1 MSEMDGVA
9 RGCGARGRGARAV
22 VAELEA
28 VEAGA
33 EIVDF
38 GGFGRECA
46 PSVATASV
54 TQSVSVASEASVDAS
69 VGLGA
74 GAAPGWGGGSGSTSS
89 GRGAAEGCGFCSAAG
104 CGFVVPPIW
113 MMGHMQRIGTPY
125 FEGVGQRRRVALEI
139 GAEFPVYQLLFST
152 RELAVHYLRTLLVGG
167 FESHVLFDSGAS
179 NCFITPERAE
189 KSGIR
194 SSAGESA
201 GMVKVAGGGFLS
213 TLGRARGVEIEIAGQ
228 SMPADL
234 VISPVEL
241 YDVILGMDWLSH
253 YRVHLDCYRGRV
265 VFERDAGRLVYQ
277 GVRPTSGSIVISAIQ
292 AEQLL
297 ERGCEAYL
305 ATISMSESGAGV
317 VMGDIEVVQ
326 DFEDVFQSLKGLPP
340 SRSDPFTIELEPG
353 TAPISKTPY
362 RMAPAELAELKKQI
376 EDLLSKGFIRP
387 SVSPWGAP
395 VLFVKKKD
403 GSFRLCIDYR
413 GLNRVTVK
421 NRYPLP
427 RIDELL
433 DQLRGAT
440 WFSKI
445 DLASG
450 YHQIPIDEADVR
462 KTAFRTRYGHFEF
475 VVMPFGLTN
484 APAAFMRL
492 MNDVFREYL
501 DVFVIIFIDDILVYS
516 RSQEEHATHLRLV
529 LEKLREQKLFAKLS
543 KCSFWQ
549 REMGFLGHIVSA
561 EGVSVDPAK
570 IEAIRD
576 WPRPSSATEIRSF
589 LGLAGYYRRFVKG
602 FATMAQPMT
611 KLTGKDVPF
620 VWSAECEE
628 SFSQLKEM
636 LTTTPVLALPEPGK
650 PYMVYTDASG
660 IGLGCVLMQEG
671 RVIAYASRQWQGS
684 ERNRPTHDLELG
696 AVIFALKIWR
706 SYLLGETVQVF
717 TDHKSLQHIF
727 TQPMM
732 NARQT
737 RWVEFLAD
745 YQVSI
750 NYHPGKANLVADAL
764 SRRRYDSAVERDVES
779 LVGEISTLR
788 LCAISQEPL
797 GLEAVDQADLL
808 SRIRVAQQSDQSLLD
823 ATRVTG
829 SEYEVSANGTI
840 LVRGRVCV
848 PKDVELR
855 HQILGEAHASKF
867 SIHPGATKM
876 YHDLKRYYHWVG
888 MKRDVADWVA
898 KCNTCALVKAE
909 HQVPGGLLQSLPI
922 PEWKWDRITM
932 DFVVGLPVSRTF
944 DAIWVIV
951 DRLTKSAHFLAI
963 KKTDGAAVL
972 ARKFVREIVRLHGV
986 PASIVSD
993 RDPRFTSE
1001 FWRAF
1006 QAEMGTKVHLSTA
1019 YHPQTDGQSERT
1031 IQTLE
1036 DLLRMCVLDWGGHW
1050 ADHLSLVEF
1059 AYNNSFQAS
1068 IGMAPFEA
1076 LYGRPCR
1083 TPLCWTQVGER
1094 SMYGATYVQET
1105 TEKVRVV
1112 RLNMK
1117 EAQDRQKSYA
1127 DRRRRELEFQVGD
1140 RVYLKMAMLRG
1151 PNRSIAENK
1160 LSPRFMGPFPVV
1172 ERVGPLAYRLELP
1185 EIMKAFHKVFHVSM
1199 LRKCLHPTEE
1209 LVARIPEDLQP
1220 DLTVPA
1226 VPVRILERR
1235 EKVLRNKRI
1244 PLLRILW
1251 DCSGS
1256 TEETWE
1262 PEAKMKLKFRKWF
1275 DKQVEE

>member
-1 MSEMDGVA
+1 
-9 RGCGARGRGARAV
+9 
-22 VAELEA
+22 
-28 VEAGA
+28 
-33 EIVDF
+33 
-38 GGFGRECA
+38 
-46 PSVATASV
+46 
-54 TQSVSVASEASVDAS
+54 
-69 VGLGA
+69 
-74 GAAPGWGGGSGSTSS
+74 
-89 GRGAAEGCGFCSAAG
+89 
-104 CGFVVPPIW
+104 
-113 MMGHMQRIGTPY
+113 
-125 FEGVGQRRRVALEI
+125 
-139 GAEFPVYQLLFST
+139 
-152 RELAVHYLRTLLVGG
+152 
-167 FESHVLFDSGAS
+167 
-179 NCFITPERAE
+179 
-189 KSGIR
+189 
-194 SSAGESA
+194 
-201 GMVKVAGGGFLS
+201 MVKVAGGGFLS

-297 ERGCEAYL
+297 VRGCEAYL

-475 VVMPFGLTN
+475 V
-484 APAAFMRL
+484 
-492 MNDVFREYL
+492 
-501 DVFVIIFIDDILVYS
+501 
-516 RSQEEHATHLRLV
+516 
-529 LEKLREQKLFAKLS
+529 
-543 KCSFWQ
+543 
-549 REMGFLGHIVSA
+549 
-561 EGVSVDPAK
+561 
-570 IEAIRD
+570 
-576 WPRPSSATEIRSF
+576 
-589 LGLAGYYRRFVKG
+589 
-602 FATMAQPMT
+602 
-611 KLTGKDVPF
+611 
-620 VWSAECEE
+620 
-628 SFSQLKEM
+628 
-636 LTTTPVLALPEPGK
+636 
-650 PYMVYTDASG
+650 
-660 IGLGCVLMQEG
+660 
-671 RVIAYASRQWQGS
+671 
-684 ERNRPTHDLELG
+684 
-696 AVIFALKIWR
+696 
-706 SYLLGETVQVF
+706 
-717 TDHKSLQHIF
+717 
-727 TQPMM
+727 
-732 NARQT
+732 
-737 RWVEFLAD
+737 
-745 YQVSI
+745 
-750 NYHPGKANLVADAL
+750 
-764 SRRRYDSAVERDVES
+764 
-779 LVGEISTLR
+779 
-788 LCAISQEPL
+788 
-797 GLEAVDQADLL
+797 
-808 SRIRVAQQSDQSLLD
+808 
-823 ATRVTG
+823 
-829 SEYEVSANGTI
+829 
-840 LVRGRVCV
+840 
-848 PKDVELR
+848 
-855 HQILGEAHASKF
+855 
-867 SIHPGATKM
+867 
-876 YHDLKRYYHWVG
+876 
-888 MKRDVADWVA
+888 
-898 KCNTCALVKAE
+898 
-909 HQVPGGLLQSLPI
+909 
-922 PEWKWDRITM
+922 
-932 DFVVGLPVSRTF
+932 
-944 DAIWVIV
+944 
-951 DRLTKSAHFLAI
+951 SAHFLAI

-1117 EAQDRQKSYA
+1117 EAQDIGRRVMQIDA
-1127 DRRRRELEFQVGD
+1127 DE
-1140 RVYLKMAMLRG
+1140 
-1151 PNRSIAENK
+1151 S
-1160 LSPRFMGPFPVV
+1160 LSF
-1172 ERVGPLAYRLELP
+1172 RLEIEFISRWL
-1185 EIMKAFHKVFHVSM
+1185 
-1199 LRKCLHPTEE
+1199 C
-1209 LVARIPEDLQP
+1209 
-1220 DLTVPA
+1220 
-1226 VPVRILERR
+1226 
-1235 EKVLRNKRI
+1235 
-1244 PLLRILW
+1244 
-1251 DCSGS
+1251 
-1256 TEETWE
+1256 
-1262 PEAKMKLKFRKWF
+1262 
-1275 DKQVEE
+1275 

>member
-1 MSEMDGVA
+1 
-9 RGCGARGRGARAV
+9 
-22 VAELEA
+22 
-28 VEAGA
+28 
-33 EIVDF
+33 
-38 GGFGRECA
+38 
-46 PSVATASV
+46 
-54 TQSVSVASEASVDAS
+54 
-69 VGLGA
+69 
-74 GAAPGWGGGSGSTSS
+74 
-89 GRGAAEGCGFCSAAG
+89 
-104 CGFVVPPIW
+104 
-113 MMGHMQRIGTPY
+113 
-125 FEGVGQRRRVALEI
+125 
-139 GAEFPVYQLLFST
+139 
-152 RELAVHYLRTLLVGG
+152 
-167 FESHVLFDSGAS
+167 
-179 NCFITPERAE
+179 
-189 KSGIR
+189 
-194 SSAGESA
+194 
-201 GMVKVAGGGFLS
+201 
-213 TLGRARGVEIEIAGQ
+213 
-228 SMPADL
+228 
-234 VISPVEL
+234 
-241 YDVILGMDWLSH
+241 
-253 YRVHLDCYRGRV
+253 
-265 VFERDAGRLVYQ
+265 
-277 GVRPTSGSIVISAIQ
+277 
-292 AEQLL
+292 
-297 ERGCEAYL
+297 
-305 ATISMSESGAGV
+305 
-317 VMGDIEVVQ
+317 
-326 DFEDVFQSLKGLPP
+326 
-340 SRSDPFTIELEPG
+340 
-353 TAPISKTPY
+353 
-362 RMAPAELAELKKQI
+362 
-376 EDLLSKGFIRP
+376 
-387 SVSPWGAP
+387 
-395 VLFVKKKD
+395 
-403 GSFRLCIDYR
+403 
-413 GLNRVTVK
+413 
-421 NRYPLP
+421 
-427 RIDELL
+427 
-433 DQLRGAT
+433 
-440 WFSKI
+440 
-445 DLASG
+445 
-450 YHQIPIDEADVR
+450 
-462 KTAFRTRYGHFEF
+462 
-475 VVMPFGLTN
+475 MPFGLTN

-620 VWSAECEE
+620 IWSAECEE

-1050 ADHLSLVEF
+1050 ADHLSLD
-1059 AYNNSFQAS
+1059 
-1068 IGMAPFEA
+1068 
-1076 LYGRPCR
+1076 
-1083 TPLCWTQVGER
+1083 TPMLDPSGGAQHVWSYLCSGDDRE
-1094 SMYGATYVQET
+1094 G
-1105 TEKVRVV
+1105 RVV

>member
-1 MSEMDGVA
+1 MRPWRPGPRLWTSADSGESV
-9 RGCGARGRGARAV
+9 
-22 VAELEA
+22 
-28 VEAGA
+28 
-33 EIVDF
+33 
-38 GGFGRECA
+38 A

-74 GAAPGWGGGSGSTSS
+74 GAAPGWGGAPAQGLDDLVVGLLTQLLARFPPVVPQGLREYLQWQRCS
-89 GRGAAEGCGFCSAAG
+89 RGLRVCSAAG
-104 CGFVVPPIW
+104 CGFDGAAYLD

-125 FEGVGQRRRVALEI
+125 FEGGVSQRRQMSGVRDWSGISSLSDFGLVPVLEVLNAI
-139 GAEFPVYQLLFST
+139 ECVG
-152 RELAVHYLRTLLVGG
+152 TLLVGG

-492 MNDVFREYL
+492 MND
-501 DVFVIIFIDDILVYS
+501 
-516 RSQEEHATHLRLV
+516 EEHATHLRLV

-1127 DRRRRELEFQVGD
+1127 DRRRRELEFQV
-1140 RVYLKMAMLRG
+1140 
-1151 PNRSIAENK
+1151 
-1160 LSPRFMGPFPVV
+1160 
-1172 ERVGPLAYRLELP
+1172 
-1185 EIMKAFHKVFHVSM
+1185 EIEFISRW
-1199 LRKCLHPTEE
+1199 LC
-1209 LVARIPEDLQP
+1209 
-1220 DLTVPA
+1220 
-1226 VPVRILERR
+1226 
-1235 EKVLRNKRI
+1235 
-1244 PLLRILW
+1244 
-1251 DCSGS
+1251 
-1256 TEETWE
+1256 
-1262 PEAKMKLKFRKWF
+1262 
-1275 DKQVEE
+1275 

>member
-1 MSEMDGVA
+1 
-9 RGCGARGRGARAV
+9 
-22 VAELEA
+22 
-28 VEAGA
+28 
-33 EIVDF
+33 
-38 GGFGRECA
+38 
-46 PSVATASV
+46 
-54 TQSVSVASEASVDAS
+54 
-69 VGLGA
+69 
-74 GAAPGWGGGSGSTSS
+74 
-89 GRGAAEGCGFCSAAG
+89 
-104 CGFVVPPIW
+104 
-113 MMGHMQRIGTPY
+113 
-125 FEGVGQRRRVALEI
+125 
-139 GAEFPVYQLLFST
+139 
-152 RELAVHYLRTLLVGG
+152 
-167 FESHVLFDSGAS
+167 
-179 NCFITPERAE
+179 
-189 KSGIR
+189 
-194 SSAGESA
+194 
-201 GMVKVAGGGFLS
+201 MVKVAGGGFLS

-475 VVMPFGLTN
+475 V
-484 APAAFMRL
+484 
-492 MNDVFREYL
+492 EYL

-589 LGLAGYYRRFVKG
+589 LGLAGYYR
-602 FATMAQPMT
+602 
-611 KLTGKDVPF
+611 
-620 VWSAECEE
+620 AECEE

-876 YHDLKRYYHWVG
+876 YHDLKRYYHW
-888 MKRDVADWVA
+888 
-898 KCNTCALVKAE
+898 AE

-986 PASIVSD
+986 SASIVSD

-1006 QAEMGTKVHLSTA
+1006 QAEMGTKVHLSTT
-1019 YHPQTDGQSERT
+1019 YHP
-1031 IQTLE
+1031 
-1036 DLLRMCVLDWGGHW
+1036 
-1050 ADHLSLVEF
+1050 
-1059 AYNNSFQAS
+1059 
-1068 IGMAPFEA
+1068 
-1076 LYGRPCR
+1076 
-1083 TPLCWTQVGER
+1083 
-1094 SMYGATYVQET
+1094 
-1105 TEKVRVV
+1105 
-1112 RLNMK
+1112 
-1117 EAQDRQKSYA
+1117 
-1127 DRRRRELEFQVGD
+1127 
-1140 RVYLKMAMLRG
+1140 
-1151 PNRSIAENK
+1151 
-1160 LSPRFMGPFPVV
+1160 
-1172 ERVGPLAYRLELP
+1172 
-1185 EIMKAFHKVFHVSM
+1185 
-1199 LRKCLHPTEE
+1199 
-1209 LVARIPEDLQP
+1209 
-1220 DLTVPA
+1220 
-1226 VPVRILERR
+1226 
-1235 EKVLRNKRI
+1235 
-1244 PLLRILW
+1244 
-1251 DCSGS
+1251 
-1256 TEETWE
+1256 
-1262 PEAKMKLKFRKWF
+1262 
-1275 DKQVEE
+1275 

>member
-1 MSEMDGVA
+1 MLVVSFWYQSLDGFRTVRIA
-9 RGCGARGRGARAV
+9 RLVSSPSATRDSARPWRSGPRLWTSADSGESV
-22 VAELEA
+22 V
-28 VEAGA
+28 
-33 EIVDF
+33 
-38 GGFGRECA
+38 

-74 GAAPGWGGGSGSTSS
+74 GAAPGWGGAPAQGLDDLVVGLLTQLLA
-89 GRGAAEGCGFCSAAG
+89 RFPPVVPQGAPGVPPVAEVQQRAAG
-104 CGFVVPPIW
+104 FVQPQAVGLMVPSYLD
-113 MMGHMQRIGTPY
+113 MLGHMQRI
-125 FEGVGQRRRVALEI
+125 
-139 GAEFPVYQLLFST
+139 
-152 RELAVHYLRTLLVGG
+152 VGG

-403 GSFRLCIDYR
+403 GVSDFVSI
-413 GLNRVTVK
+413 T
-421 NRYPLP
+421 
-427 RIDELL
+427 E
-433 DQLRGAT
+433 
-440 WFSKI
+440 I

-589 LGLAGYYRRFVKG
+589 L
-602 FATMAQPMT
+602 
-611 KLTGKDVPF
+611 
-620 VWSAECEE
+620 AECEE

-867 SIHPGATKM
+867 SIHPGS
-876 YHDLKRYYHWVG
+876 DQ
-888 MKRDVADWVA
+888 DV
-898 KCNTCALVKAE
+898 
-909 HQVPGGLLQSLPI
+909 P
-922 PEWKWDRITM
+922 
-932 DFVVGLPVSRTF
+932 
-944 DAIWVIV
+944 
-951 DRLTKSAHFLAI
+951 
-963 KKTDGAAVL
+963 
-972 ARKFVREIVRLHGV
+972 
-986 PASIVSD
+986 
-993 RDPRFTSE
+993 
-1001 FWRAF
+1001 
-1006 QAEMGTKVHLSTA
+1006 
-1019 YHPQTDGQSERT
+1019 
-1031 IQTLE
+1031 
-1036 DLLRMCVLDWGGHW
+1036 
-1050 ADHLSLVEF
+1050 
-1059 AYNNSFQAS
+1059 
-1068 IGMAPFEA
+1068 
-1076 LYGRPCR
+1076 
-1083 TPLCWTQVGER
+1083 
-1094 SMYGATYVQET
+1094 
-1105 TEKVRVV
+1105 
-1112 RLNMK
+1112 
-1117 EAQDRQKSYA
+1117 
-1127 DRRRRELEFQVGD
+1127 
-1140 RVYLKMAMLRG
+1140 
-1151 PNRSIAENK
+1151 
-1160 LSPRFMGPFPVV
+1160 
-1172 ERVGPLAYRLELP
+1172 
-1185 EIMKAFHKVFHVSM
+1185 
-1199 LRKCLHPTEE
+1199 
-1209 LVARIPEDLQP
+1209 
-1220 DLTVPA
+1220 
-1226 VPVRILERR
+1226 
-1235 EKVLRNKRI
+1235 
-1244 PLLRILW
+1244 
-1251 DCSGS
+1251 
-1256 TEETWE
+1256 
-1262 PEAKMKLKFRKWF
+1262 
-1275 DKQVEE
+1275 

>member
-1 MSEMDGVA
+1 MHRATQSVDAKLASVAAAGSVWFNWKLFLLEVVA
-9 RGCGARGRGARAV
+9 REGAV
-22 VAELEA
+22 LEA

-38 GGFGRECA
+38 GGFGRECGA
-46 PSVATASV
+46 
-54 TQSVSVASEASVDAS
+54 ECGDC
-69 VGLGA
+69 VGDPVVVPQG
-74 GAAPGWGGGSGSTSS
+74 APGVPPVAEVQQRAAGFVQPQAAGLMVPSYLGYDGAHAEDWYAVLRAELAQRRQMSGVRDWSGISSLSDNCGGS
-89 GRGAAEGCGFCSAAG
+89 
-104 CGFVVPPIW
+104 
-113 MMGHMQRIGTPY
+113 QRMCC
-125 FEGVGQRRRVALEI
+125 VM
-139 GAEFPVYQLLFST
+139 
-152 RELAVHYLRTLLVGG
+152 TLLVGG

-194 SSAGESA
+194 SSAA
-201 GMVKVAGGGFLS
+201 
-213 TLGRARGVEIEIAGQ
+213 RARAWSRWREVDSCLLWAVLEESRSRLRGSQCQQIWSSVRWSCMMLFSGWT
-228 SMPADL
+228 
-234 VISPVEL
+234 
-241 YDVILGMDWLSH
+241 GCH

-403 GSFRLCIDYR
+403 GVSDFVSI
-413 GLNRVTVK
+413 T
-421 NRYPLP
+421 
-427 RIDELL
+427 E
-433 DQLRGAT
+433 
-440 WFSKI
+440 I

-589 LGLAGYYRRFVKG
+589 L
-602 FATMAQPMT
+602 
-611 KLTGKDVPF
+611 
-620 VWSAECEE
+620 AECEE

-745 YQVSI
+745 YQVNI

-855 HQILGEAHASKF
+855 HQILREAHSSKF
-867 SIHPGATKM
+867 SIHPERPRCTM
-876 YHDLKRYYHWVG
+876 TSR
-888 MKRDVADWVA
+888 
-898 KCNTCALVKAE
+898 E

-1006 QAEMGTKVHLSTA
+1006 RQ
-1019 YHPQTDGQSERT
+1019 R
-1031 IQTLE
+1031 
-1036 DLLRMCVLDWGGHW
+1036 W
-1050 ADHLSLVEF
+1050 AL
-1059 AYNNSFQAS
+1059 SFQAS

-1094 SMYGATYVQET
+1094 SMYGATYV
-1105 TEKVRVV
+1105 
-1112 RLNMK
+1112 
-1117 EAQDRQKSYA
+1117 
-1127 DRRRRELEFQVGD
+1127 
-1140 RVYLKMAMLRG
+1140 
-1151 PNRSIAENK
+1151 
-1160 LSPRFMGPFPVV
+1160 
-1172 ERVGPLAYRLELP
+1172 
-1185 EIMKAFHKVFHVSM
+1185 
-1199 LRKCLHPTEE
+1199 
-1209 LVARIPEDLQP
+1209 
-1220 DLTVPA
+1220 
-1226 VPVRILERR
+1226 
-1235 EKVLRNKRI
+1235 
-1244 PLLRILW
+1244 
-1251 DCSGS
+1251 
-1256 TEETWE
+1256 
-1262 PEAKMKLKFRKWF
+1262 
-1275 DKQVEE
+1275 

>member
-1 MSEMDGVA
+1 
-9 RGCGARGRGARAV
+9 
-22 VAELEA
+22 
-28 VEAGA
+28 
-33 EIVDF
+33 
-38 GGFGRECA
+38 
-46 PSVATASV
+46 
-54 TQSVSVASEASVDAS
+54 
-69 VGLGA
+69 
-74 GAAPGWGGGSGSTSS
+74 
-89 GRGAAEGCGFCSAAG
+89 
-104 CGFVVPPIW
+104 
-113 MMGHMQRIGTPY
+113 
-125 FEGVGQRRRVALEI
+125 
-139 GAEFPVYQLLFST
+139 
-152 RELAVHYLRTLLVGG
+152 
-167 FESHVLFDSGAS
+167 
-179 NCFITPERAE
+179 
-189 KSGIR
+189 
-194 SSAGESA
+194 
-201 GMVKVAGGGFLS
+201 
-213 TLGRARGVEIEIAGQ
+213 
-228 SMPADL
+228 
-234 VISPVEL
+234 
-241 YDVILGMDWLSH
+241 
-253 YRVHLDCYRGRV
+253 
-265 VFERDAGRLVYQ
+265 
-277 GVRPTSGSIVISAIQ
+277 
-292 AEQLL
+292 
-297 ERGCEAYL
+297 
-305 ATISMSESGAGV
+305 
-317 VMGDIEVVQ
+317 
-326 DFEDVFQSLKGLPP
+326 
-340 SRSDPFTIELEPG
+340 
-353 TAPISKTPY
+353 
-362 RMAPAELAELKKQI
+362 
-376 EDLLSKGFIRP
+376 
-387 SVSPWGAP
+387 
-395 VLFVKKKD
+395 
-403 GSFRLCIDYR
+403 
-413 GLNRVTVK
+413 
-421 NRYPLP
+421 
-427 RIDELL
+427 
-433 DQLRGAT
+433 
-440 WFSKI
+440 
-445 DLASG
+445 
-450 YHQIPIDEADVR
+450 
-462 KTAFRTRYGHFEF
+462 
-475 VVMPFGLTN
+475 
-484 APAAFMRL
+484 
-492 MNDVFREYL
+492 
-501 DVFVIIFIDDILVYS
+501 
-516 RSQEEHATHLRLV
+516 
-529 LEKLREQKLFAKLS
+529 
-543 KCSFWQ
+543 
-549 REMGFLGHIVSA
+549 
-561 EGVSVDPAK
+561 
-570 IEAIRD
+570 
-576 WPRPSSATEIRSF
+576 
-589 LGLAGYYRRFVKG
+589 
-602 FATMAQPMT
+602 
-611 KLTGKDVPF
+611 
-620 VWSAECEE
+620 
-628 SFSQLKEM
+628 M

-706 SYLLGETVQVF
+706 SYLLGETV
-717 TDHKSLQHIF
+717 
-727 TQPMM
+727 
-732 NARQT
+732 
-737 RWVEFLAD
+737 
-745 YQVSI
+745 QVSI

-867 SIHPGATKM
+867 SIHPGRPRCTM
-876 YHDLKRYYHWVG
+876 TSR
-888 MKRDVADWVA
+888 
-898 KCNTCALVKAE
+898 E

-1160 LSPRFMGPFPVV
+1160 LSPR
-1172 ERVGPLAYRLELP
+1172 LW
-1185 EIMKAFHKVFHVSM
+1185 
-1199 LRKCLHPTEE
+1199 
-1209 LVARIPEDLQP
+1209 
-1220 DLTVPA
+1220 
-1226 VPVRILERR
+1226 VR
-1235 EKVLRNKRI
+1235 
-1244 PLLRILW
+1244 
-1251 DCSGS
+1251 
-1256 TEETWE
+1256 
-1262 PEAKMKLKFRKWF
+1262 F
-1275 DKQVEE
+1275 Q